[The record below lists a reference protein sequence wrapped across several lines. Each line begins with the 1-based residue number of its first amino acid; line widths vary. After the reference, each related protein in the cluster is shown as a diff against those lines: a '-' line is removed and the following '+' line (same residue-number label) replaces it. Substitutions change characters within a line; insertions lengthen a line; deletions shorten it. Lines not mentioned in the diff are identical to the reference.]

1 MSITTQYFKQN
12 KPLHKQ
18 TVVIMGASS
27 GIGRATALAFA
38 NHGAKLV
45 LAARQKDALDE
56 VVSVCDRLGAKAIAV
71 VTDVT
76 DAQAVKQLAK
86 DACIFGSGIDV
97 WVNVAGIGALG
108 EFNSI
113 PVEVHEQVIKTNL
126 IGFING
132 AHAVLPT
139 FKRQGTGTI
148 INVNSV
154 GGFVPLPYS
163 VAYAASKFGVRG
175 YSQALRAE
183 LICHPG
189 IHVCDIY
196 PSFVDTPGPSHA
208 ANYTGKLL
216 KPMKP
221 VTPTSKVANTILKLA
236 QQPQKTTF
244 VGGMAYVAR
253 LSRFFAPGVTQWSLT
268 KLMDYYFKQAEPV
281 PVTNGS
287 IFEPTGT
294 DNKISGGYTSKSKST
309 QKAIKIAGLAGFA
322 IGGLLTLRKWL

>member
-1 MSITTQYFKQN
+1 MSITTQYFKRN
-12 KPLHKQ
+12 KPLNKL
-18 TVVIMGASS
+18 TIVITGASS

-71 VTDVT
+71 ITDVS
-76 DAQAVKQLAK
+76 DPQAMKQLAK
-86 DACIFGSGIDV
+86 DACLFGGNIDV

-126 IGFING
+126 LGYIYG
-132 AHAVLPT
+132 AHAVLPS
-139 FKRQGTGTI
+139 FKKQGSGII

-154 GGFVPLPYS
+154 GAYVALPYS
-163 VAYAASKFGVRG
+163 VAYSASKFGLKG
-175 YSQALRAE
+175 YSDALRGE
-183 LICHPG
+183 LQCYPG
-189 IHVCDIY
+189 IHVCDVF

-208 ANYTGKLL
+208 ANYTGKVL

-221 VTPTSKVANTILKLA
+221 VTPTSKVANTILKLV
-236 QQPQKTTF
+236 QNPKESTL
-244 VGGMAYVAR
+244 VGGMAYLAR
-253 LSRFFAPGVTQWSLT
+253 LSAAINPRITRWSLV
-268 KLMDYYFKQAEPV
+268 KLMDNYFKQADPV

-287 IFEPTGT
+287 IFEPTGL
-294 DNKISGGYTSKSKST
+294 DNKISGGYTSKTKTSK
-309 QKAIKIAGLAGFA
+309 AVKIAGLAGFA